1 MTTKK
6 VISLRDA
13 AIRLKRSEWTI
24 RRMIRTSQLEA
35 GPRMV
40 IIGSA
45 KTDTVTEESVVGFEN
60 EKASPADVQQ
70 TYRIRMPQMMYVKL
84 CKGEQL
90 TKVEYTELSAIC
102 NTASCITEQNIIN
115 RKKRLAGEGRKGVV
129 GGIDLDDDIDDAFD
143 DDDEEA

>member
-1 MTTKK
+1 
-6 VISLRDA
+6 
-13 AIRLKRSEWTI
+13 
-24 RRMIRTSQLEA
+24 
-35 GPRMV
+35 MV